1 MGRERVSLGYVAQEY
16 DPSVPVESLE
26 PHPRNV
32 NEGDVGAISETM
44 DALGFFGACLVQRSS
59 RRIIAGKHRWLTVKA
74 LGGESVPVL
83 WADVD
88 DDIAVRIM
96 LADNRTARLGHD
108 DDQALAALLTDL
120 AQGTDRGLSG
130 TGFDGDALDALLAD
144 LHENATVTRGAGGG
158 EAERCSACGA
168 PLSGR

>member
-1 MGRERVSLGYVAQEY
+1 MTLGFVPQEY
-16 DPSVPVESLE
+16 DPAVPVESLE

-32 NEGDVGAISETM
+32 NQGDIGAISETM

-59 RRIIAGKHRWLTVKA
+59 RRIIAGKHRWLTAKA

-88 DDIAVRIM
+88 DDTAVRIM

-120 AQGTDRGLSG
+120 AQGTDRGLAG
-130 TGFDGDALDALLAD
+130 TGFDGDALDALLAG
-144 LHENATVTRGAGGG
+144 LVAGTNTTTGAGEG
-158 EAERCSACGA
+158 EQERCSACGA